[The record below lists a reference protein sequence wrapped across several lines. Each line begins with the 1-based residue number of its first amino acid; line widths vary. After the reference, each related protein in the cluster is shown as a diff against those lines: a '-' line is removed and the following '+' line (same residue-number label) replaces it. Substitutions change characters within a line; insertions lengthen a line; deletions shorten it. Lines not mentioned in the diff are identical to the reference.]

1 MVEPGIRVL
10 KATLAAESDEADDC
24 RRMVWWGCLE
34 HPLGCESPT
43 RYNVS
48 RETLPEGDPAGD
60 ANSAKPTRTAHAA
73 DPGNQAGP
81 RRSPRGTLSWEQ
93 DCRTGEVR
101 NEQDSPLR
109 KQLQAADMV
118 NRLTSRGL
126 LEPLASSVSRETIQ
140 IQSVLLRPL
149 ARSGGS
155 DTEVVRA
162 PTTSNGFTKLVRRA
176 IRSVT
181 SPFRGRDS
189 PPLALAIGPLPSL
202 NRFPTGVD
210 VPPTNNETHYL

>member
-1 MVEPGIRVL
+1 MIRVVEANHFRELTDQLPKYRRGKSRSVEPGIRVL
-10 KATLAAESDEADDC
+10 KATLAAECDEADGC

-34 HPLGCESPT
+34 QPLGCESPT
-43 RYNVS
+43 RYNIS

-93 DCRTGEVR
+93 HCRTGEVR
-101 NEQDSPLR
+101 NAQDSPLR
-109 KQLQAADMV
+109 KQLQAADRV

-140 IQSVLLRPL
+140 IQSALLRPL
-149 ARSGGS
+149 ARSGGQ
-155 DTEVVRA
+155 T
-162 PTTSNGFTKLVRRA
+162 RRW
-176 IRSVT
+176 SV
-181 SPFRGRDS
+181 PQR
-189 PPLALAIGPLPSL
+189 
-202 NRFPTGVD
+202 
-210 VPPTNNETHYL
+210 PPTDSQNGSAGPFGL